1 MIRSI
6 AAWLLA
12 SQLIASGIGFGP
24 TCPAVH
30 AVAGFMPTQVRYC
43 QLWVDANRLCMP
55 AGSLVDNWEDFSL
68 RGNDPIANSGSGRP
82 VVSNVNGRPCIKFDG
97 VNDYLTVGS
106 LVLMTD
112 ICLYVVL
119 KDGTADKLFFI
130 EHSANSQLNDGF
142 ALSGDLVPWR
152 VRRSADRGANGTS
165 GWAGADWA
173 VISFTY
179 NAATTNGVHS
189 RNAVAQ
195 SISSYTSGY
204 APANTGVD
212 APFFLQ
218 ARGGTDFFSDSS
230 IAEIVIVTNSILPSV
245 EQSMI
250 RYLGTKYGIVVP

>member
-68 RGNDPIANSGSGRP
+68 RGNDPIANSGTGRP
-82 VVSNVNGRPCIKFDG
+82 VISNVNGRPCVKFDG

-106 LVLMTD
+106 LDLMTD
-112 ICLYVVL
+112 TCLYAVI
-119 KDGTADKLFFI
+119 KDGANRFFI
-130 EHSANSQLNDGF
+130 EHSANSDLNDGF
-142 ALSGDLVPWR
+142 AFSGNAVPWS
-152 VRRSADRGANGTS
+152 VRRTAKRSPNGS
-165 GWAGADWA
+165 DGWVGGDFA

-179 NAATTNGVHS
+179 NAATTNGVYTK
-189 RNAVAQ
+189 NAVAQ
-195 SISSYTSGY
+195 SVSSYNANGV
-204 APANTGVD
+204 PANSSIN

-218 ARGGTDFFSDSS
+218 ARGGTDFFSDGS
-230 IAEIVIVTNSILPSV
+230 IAELVIVTNSILPSV